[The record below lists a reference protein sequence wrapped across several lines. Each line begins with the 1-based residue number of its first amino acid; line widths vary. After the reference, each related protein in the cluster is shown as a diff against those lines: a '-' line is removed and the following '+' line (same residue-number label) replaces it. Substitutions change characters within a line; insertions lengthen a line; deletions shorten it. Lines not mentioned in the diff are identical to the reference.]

1 MNVSA
6 PWDQGDQGDTV
17 TKAEQE
23 KWSGWLDNNVA
34 LPDAFSDRATTG
46 CECTGDNAAL
56 GKDYL
61 RILGRNYGKWC
72 APWDDGY
79 CSDLAGQPEAWY
91 DYPGASGNQ
100 EQSMRVKMAGRHS
113 CSSCLLEGN
122 GAIVGKDCKW
132 EGAQGQCEYGETKD
146 NCESQC
152 SSCDDYVGCPQGE
165 FCNFDDG
172 SSGFCEGCVADCYG
186 SSLSVEG
193 ETDCSMNC

>member
-6 PWDQGDQGDTV
+6 PWDQGDEGDTV

-23 KWSGWLDNNVA
+23 KWSGWLVNNVA
-34 LPDAFSDRATTG
+34 LPDAFSDRAMTG

-56 GKDYL
+56 GKDFL
-61 RILGRNYGKWC
+61 RTSGRNYGKWC

-100 EQSMRVKMAGRHS
+100 EQSMRVRMAGRHS

-122 GAIVGKDCKW
+122 GAILGKKECDW
-132 EGAQGQCEYGETKD
+132 EGSQGRCEMMHKVD
-146 NCESQC
+146 LAHDQSWCCQ
-152 SSCDDYVGCPQGE
+152 
-165 FCNFDDG
+165 
-172 SSGFCEGCVADCYG
+172 AW
-186 SSLSVEG
+186 
-193 ETDCSMNC
+193 